1 MMDQVIAAR
10 AERVKAAAAKAAC
23 ATDVRPN
30 TGPTAEDEAILAQ
43 IIAQIALDCEK
54 EAAGSSKQW
63 GCVEEREEAK
73 SWKHASVLANEL
85 PESCLVQ
92 LLGGSAAAAQVPCA
106 RSSE

>member
-1 MMDQVIAAR
+1 MDQVIAAR